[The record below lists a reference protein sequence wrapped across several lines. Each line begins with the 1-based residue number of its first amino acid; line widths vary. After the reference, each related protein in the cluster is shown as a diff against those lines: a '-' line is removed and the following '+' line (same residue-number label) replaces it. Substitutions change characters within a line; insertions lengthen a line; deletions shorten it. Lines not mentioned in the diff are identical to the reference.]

1 MLSVVFICCLM
12 SNPTPKAN
20 KIKIKDEC
28 PNCVGNKFVIA
39 AEFRRLQVLFQE
51 NPLDLQ
57 LNGFCGLLMG
67 LKY

>member
-1 MLSVVFICCLM
+1 MFNDQKDVSCYAKM
-12 SNPTPKAN
+12 SDRKHKN
-20 KIKIKDEC
+20 KIKGRI
-28 PNCVGNKFVIA
+28 CVGNKFVMA
-39 AEFRRLQVLFQE
+39 AAVFSRLQALFQE

>member
-1 MLSVVFICCLM
+1 M
-12 SNPTPKAN
+12 SDRKHEN
-20 KIKIKDEC
+20 KIKGRI
-28 PNCVGNKFVIA
+28 CVGNKFIMA
-39 AEFRRLQVLFQE
+39 AAVFSRLQALFQE